1 MGTPSGHSLGVALWQ
16 IELIDAS
23 SGLYFYQV
31 SHLLVRRFPARTR
44 EAECNDVT

>member
-1 MGTPSGHSLGVALWQ
+1 MGTPLGHSLGVALWQ

-23 SGLYFYQV
+23 NGLYFYQV